1 MKNELYIGLDVHKET
16 IAVAERVRNGEVT
29 KCGNP
34 HARWL
39 LVECAQHYANPTKVG
54 KELSKRQEGQ
64 SRQVKEVSWRAQ
76 NRLHLRFKKL
86 MGRKLQRNKT
96 LIAVARELTGFI
108 WELLHNLDCYTTE
121 NEIQKSAA

>member
-64 SRQVKEVSWRAQ
+64 SRQ
-76 NRLHLRFKKL
+76 
-86 MGRKLQRNKT
+86 
-96 LIAVARELTGFI
+96 I
-108 WELLHNLDCYTTE
+108 
-121 NEIQKSAA
+121 KSAYKPPGTKSPRLRHRLPLAFSFRC